1 MFILRERIL
10 MDGEKQ
16 YLFTLNVKYLEN
28 LFIDCDDQVIMSR
41 HLLKDFFEKEKEN
54 KHYFSLLCENHSL
67 NFKIKE
73 QIEHFFDN
81 MPISKNDM
89 NEEIITLKQDET
101 ILIETSILA
110 RESIKLELQK
120 FYNISSEYN

>member
-1 MFILRERIL
+1 